1 MGAGARTHPE
11 RVLVAAQGV
20 QPCSLLVA
28 GPGSSSDGPSK
39 GGGALVIVD
48 STGAALF
55 STERVLASQIGSVYS
70 AAPLAA
76 AVYDVAAGS
85 WSAAAQPS
93 NAVEAFAQTRLLTGE
108 VLQACFTL
116 FLNLASVTK
125 KKAETQ
131 LTILIGLNWWSE
143 PCLPG
148 RSCRQRLP
156 CSKTQTLR
164 AETLKNPHDHAH
176 EAQQVELTFMA
187 CRREA
192 LADCPRSSLPAP
204 RCWRPPASFRPPR

>member
-76 AVYDVAAGS
+76 AVYDVTAGT
-85 WSAAAQPS
+85 WSAAGQQPS
-93 NAVEAFAQTRLLTGE
+93 DAVQGFAQTRLFTGD
-108 VLQACFTL
+108 VLQACFT
-116 FLNLASVTK
+116 FF
-125 KKAETQ
+125 Q
-131 LTILIGLNWWSE
+131 NWIPST
-143 PCLPG
+143 
-148 RSCRQRLP
+148 RN
-156 CSKTQTLR
+156 SK
-164 AETLKNPHDHAH
+164 
-176 EAQQVELTFMA
+176 
-187 CRREA
+187 
-192 LADCPRSSLPAP
+192 
-204 RCWRPPASFRPPR
+204 